1 MKRIKGITVIL
12 YDKIQTGTDGFDAP
26 LYEEIPIEVENVL
39 VSPASSTDVIDQL
52 NLYGKKAIYTLA
64 IPKGDTHNW
73 KDREVEFFGEKW
85 KTFGL
90 PICGIEENIPLDW
103 NMKVMVERYE

>member
-26 LYEEIPIEVENVL
+26 VYEEIPVEVENVL
-39 VSPASSTDVIDQL
+39 VSPASSTDVIEQL
-52 NLYGKKAIYTLA
+52 NLHGKKAVYTLA

-73 KDREVEFFGEKW
+73 KDRKVEFFGESW

-90 PICGIEENIPLDW
+90 PISGIEENIPLDW
-103 NMKVMVERYE
+103 NTKVMVERYE